1 MVLLCDFVPPCE
13 IMILF
18 LRVPLLFRILKNSFL
33 KRPKAIFL
41 IFLSIAMG
49 SAVATAFLGIAG
61 EISHKMALELRS
73 YGANILIEPSAAEG
87 GGFLREEDLP
97 KIKTVFWKYNITGFT
112 PYLFGIAEFSAGGR
126 KERGVISGT
135 WFTKQL
141 EIPGE
146 DVSIQGIKGIAPWW
160 EVQGRWPE
168 AADEAIIGAALAKR
182 LNISS
187 GSEITVTVR
196 GETRKFDIIGIVT
209 TGGYEEEQ
217 LFAPLVTVQSLL
229 RQEGKISR
237 VQVSALT
244 VPMDDFGKK
253 DPATMT
259 KDEFEK
265 WYCTAYVTSVAKNVE
280 EVMAGSRAKPIWQIA
295 SAEGALLKK
304 LNSVMLLLTLLALGA
319 SATAVSTSLM
329 ASMAE
334 RSPEIALMKAVGADR
349 FQISS
354 IFIGETLIISLAGG
368 VSGYLIGGQL
378 AELISRTVFNSTI
391 ASPLW
396 LFPTAIISAFGVAIA
411 GSVVPL
417 RRALLIEPVR
427 VLKG

>member
-1 MVLLCDFVPPCE
+1 M
-13 IMILF
+13 
-18 LRVPLLFRILKNSFL
+18 LFRILKNSFL
-33 KRPKAIFL
+33 KRPKAVLL
-41 IFLSIAMG
+41 IFLSITMG
-49 SAVATAFLGIAG
+49 AAVATAFLGIAG
-61 EISHKMALELRS
+61 EVSHKMALELRS
-73 YGANILIEPSAAEG
+73 YGANILLEPAAVEG

-112 PYLFGIAEFSAGGR
+112 PYLFGVARISAGG
-126 KERGVISGT
+126 KQERGVLSGT
-135 WFTKQL
+135 WFAKEL
-141 EIPGE
+141 KVPGE
-146 DVSIQGIKGIAPWW
+146 ESSVQGIKGIAPWW
-160 EVQGRWPE
+160 EVNGRWPE
-168 AADEAIIGAALAKR
+168 DAAEAIMGAALAKR
-182 LNISS
+182 LK
-187 GSEITVTVR
+187 VTPGAEVTASVR
-196 GETRKFDIIGIVT
+196 GRDQRFRVVGVVT

-229 RQEGKISR
+229 QEPGKVSR

-244 VPMDDFGKK
+244 VPMDNFGKK
-253 DPATMT
+253 DPATMS
-259 KDEFEK
+259 KEEYEK

-304 LNSVMLLLTLLALGA
+304 LNSVMLLLTVLALGA
-319 SATAVSTSLM
+319 SATSVSTSLM

-349 FQISS
+349 FQIGA
-354 IFIGETLIISLAGG
+354 IFIGETLIISVAGGILGYLLGDQLAG
-368 VSGYLIGGQL
+368 I
-378 AELISRTVFNSTI
+378 ISKTVFNSTI

-396 LFPTAIISAFGVAIA
+396 LFPTAIISALVVAIA
-411 GSVVPL
+411 GSIMPL

>member
-1 MVLLCDFVPPCE
+1 M
-13 IMILF
+13 
-18 LRVPLLFRILKNSFL
+18 LFRILKNSFL

-126 KERGVISGT
+126 KERGVVSGT

-141 EIPGE
+141 EVPGE
-146 DVSIQGIKGIAPWW
+146 EFSIQGIKGIAPWW

-168 AADEAIIGAALAKR
+168 DADEAIIGASLAKR

-187 GSEITVTVR
+187 GSDVTTIVR
-196 GETRKFDIIGIVT
+196 GGNQKFRIVGVVT

-229 RQEGKISR
+229 QQQGKVSR

-253 DPATMT
+253 DPTTMT
-259 KDEFEK
+259 KDEYEK

-304 LNSVMLLLTLLALGA
+304 LNSVMLLLTVLALGA

-334 RSPEIALMKAVGADR
+334 RSPEIALMKAIGADR

-368 VSGYLIGGQL
+368 VSGYLLGGQL

-396 LFPTAIISAFGVAIA
+396 LFPTAIISAFVVAIA
-411 GSVVPL
+411 GSIVPL
-417 RRALLIEPVR
+417 RRALLIEPVT

>member
-1 MVLLCDFVPPCE
+1 M
-13 IMILF
+13 
-18 LRVPLLFRILKNSFL
+18 LFRILKNSFL
-33 KRPKAIFL
+33 KRPKAVFL

-49 SAVATAFLGIAG
+49 AAVATAFLGISG

-73 YGANILIEPSAAEG
+73 YGANILLEPSAVEG
-87 GGFLREEDLP
+87 GGFLREDDLP

-112 PYLFGIAEFSAGGR
+112 PYLFGVADFSAGGR
-126 KERGVISGT
+126 KERGVVSGT
-135 WFTKQL
+135 WFAKQL
-141 EIPGE
+141 ELPGE
-146 DVSIQGIKGIAPWW
+146 DPSVQGIRGIAPWW
-160 EVQGRWPE
+160 DVQGEWP
-168 AADEAIIGAALAKR
+168 AGPDEAIIGATLAKR
-182 LNISS
+182 L
-187 GSEITVTVR
+187 GITVGKELEATVR
-196 GETRKFDIIGIVT
+196 GKAQRFRVVGIVT

-229 RQEGKISR
+229 QQQGKVSR
-237 VQVSALT
+237 VLVSALT
-244 VPMDDFGKK
+244 VPMDEFGKK
-253 DPATMT
+253 DPASMT
-259 KDEFEK
+259 KDEYEK

-304 LNSVMLLLTLLALGA
+304 LNSVMLFLTILALCA

-349 FQISS
+349 LQIST

-368 VSGYLIGGQL
+368 VIGFLIGDQL
-378 AELISRTVFNSTI
+378 SEVISRTVFNSTI

-396 LFPTAIISAFGVAIA
+396 LFPTAIISAFIVALA
-411 GSVVPL
+411 GSVAPL
-417 RRALLIEPVR
+417 RRALLVEPVR

>member
-1 MVLLCDFVPPCE
+1 M
-13 IMILF
+13 
-18 LRVPLLFRILKNSFL
+18 LFRILKNSFL
-33 KRPKAIFL
+33 KRPKSVFL
-41 IFLSIAMG
+41 VFLSIAMG
-49 SAVATAFLGIAG
+49 AAVATAFLGISG

-73 YGANILIEPSAAEG
+73 YGANILLEPSAVEG
-87 GGFLREEDLP
+87 GGFLREADLP
-97 KIKTVFWKYNITGFT
+97 RIKTVFWKYNITGFT
-112 PYLFGIAEFSAGGR
+112 PYLFGVAEFSAGGKR
-126 KERGVISGT
+126 ERGVISGT

-146 DVSIQGIKGIAPWW
+146 DPSIQGIKGIAPWW
-160 EVQGRWPE
+160 EVQGSWPA
-168 AADEAIIGAALAKR
+168 AADEAIAGAALAKR
-182 LNISS
+182 LGTVI
-187 GSEITVTVR
+187 GSEVSVTTR
-196 GETRKFDIIGIVT
+196 GRTHQFRIAGIVT

-217 LFAPLVTVQSLL
+217 MFAPLVTVQELL
-229 RQEGKISR
+229 QKQGKVSR
-237 VQVSALT
+237 VLVSALT
-244 VPMDDFGKK
+244 VPMDAFGKK
-253 DPATMT
+253 DPASMT

-304 LNSVMLLLTLLALGA
+304 LNNVMLFLTVLALGA

-349 FQISS
+349 FQISA
-354 IFIGETLIISLAGG
+354 IFIGETLIISVAGG
-368 VSGYLIGGQL
+368 VIGFLIGDQL

-396 LFPTAIISAFGVAIA
+396 LFPTAIISALVVALA
-411 GSVVPL
+411 GSLAPL
-417 RRALLIEPVR
+417 RRALLVEPVR

>member
-1 MVLLCDFVPPCE
+1 MNAESFSTLNTGETF
-13 IMILF
+13 LF
-18 LRVPLLFRILKNSFL
+18 FRILKNSFL
-33 KRPKAIFL
+33 KRPKAVFL
-41 IFLSIAMG
+41 VFLSIAMG
-49 SAVATAFLGIAG
+49 AAVATAFLGIAG

-73 YGANILIEPSAAEG
+73 YGANILLEPAALEG

-112 PYLFGIAEFSAGGR
+112 PYLFGVAEFSAGGKR
-126 KERGVISGT
+126 ERGIVSGA
-135 WFTKQL
+135 WFNKQL
-141 EIPGE
+141 EVEGE
-146 DVSIQGIKGIAPWW
+146 DPSIQGIGVIAPWW
-160 EVQGRWPE
+160 DVQGSWPE
-168 AADEAIIGAALAKR
+168 AADDAIVGAALARR
-182 LNISS
+182 L
-187 GSEITVTVR
+187 GVVAGKELAATVR
-196 GETRKFDIIGIVT
+196 GRTQRFRVAGIVT
-209 TGGYEEEQ
+209 TGGFEEEQ
-217 LFAPLVTVQSLL
+217 LFAPLVTVQGLL
-229 RQEGKISR
+229 QQQGKVSR
-237 VQVSALT
+237 VLVSALT
-244 VPMDDFGKK
+244 VPMDEFGKK

-259 KDEFEK
+259 KDEYEK

-295 SAEGALLKK
+295 SAEGALLTK

-349 FQISS
+349 FQITA
-354 IFIGETLIISLAGG
+354 IFLGETLIVSVAGG
-368 VSGYLIGGQL
+368 VIGYLLGDQL

-391 ASPLW
+391 VSPLW
-396 LFPTAIISAFGVAIA
+396 LFPTAIISALVVAIA
-411 GSVVPL
+411 GSVAPL

>member
-1 MVLLCDFVPPCE
+1 M
-13 IMILF
+13 
-18 LRVPLLFRILKNSFL
+18 LFRILKNSFL

-73 YGANILIEPSAAEG
+73 YGANILIEPSAVEG

-97 KIKTVFWKYNITGFT
+97 KIKTVFWKYNITGFS
-112 PYLFGIAEFSAGGR
+112 PYLFGITELSSGGR

-160 EVQGRWPE
+160 DVQGRWPE
-168 AADEAIIGAALAKR
+168 DADEAIIGAALAKR
-182 LNISS
+182 LGIAS
-187 GSEITVTVR
+187 GGDVTALFQGR
-196 GETRKFDIIGIVT
+196 NQKFRIVGVVT

-217 LFAPLVTVQSLL
+217 LFAPLVTVQTFL
-229 RQEGKISR
+229 QQQGKVSR

-259 KDEFEK
+259 KDEYEK

-304 LNSVMLLLTLLALGA
+304 LNGVMLLLTVLALGA

-368 VSGYLIGGQL
+368 VVGYLLGDQL
-378 AELISRTVFNSTI
+378 AEIISRTVFSSTI

-396 LFPTAIISAFGVAIA
+396 LFPTAIISALVVSIA
-411 GSVVPL
+411 GSVAPL
-417 RRALLIEPVR
+417 RRALLIEPVT

>member
-1 MVLLCDFVPPCE
+1 VL
-13 IMILF
+13 I
-18 LRVPLLFRILKNSFL
+18 RILKNSFL

-73 YGANILIEPSAAEG
+73 YGANILVEPSAAEG

-112 PYLFGIAEFSAGGR
+112 PYLFGIAEFSAGAR
-126 KERGVISGT
+126 KERGVVSGT

-146 DVSIQGIKGIAPWW
+146 DLSVQGIKGIAPWW

-168 AADEAIIGAALAKR
+168 DADEAIIGAALAKR

-187 GSEITVTVR
+187 GSDVTTSVR
-196 GETRKFDIIGIVT
+196 GGGQKFRVVGVVT

-229 RQEGKISR
+229 QQQGKVSR

-259 KDEFEK
+259 KDEYEK

-304 LNSVMLLLTLLALGA
+304 LNSVMLLLTVLALGA

-334 RSPEIALMKAVGADR
+334 RSPEIALMKAIGADR

-368 VSGYLIGGQL
+368 VSGYLLGGQL

-396 LFPTAIISAFGVAIA
+396 LFPTAIISAFVVAIA
-411 GSVVPL
+411 GSIVPL
-417 RRALLIEPVR
+417 RRALLIEPVT

>member
-1 MVLLCDFVPPCE
+1 M
-13 IMILF
+13 
-18 LRVPLLFRILKNSFL
+18 LFRILKNSFL
-33 KRPKAIFL
+33 KRPKAVFL
-41 IFLSIAMG
+41 VFLSIAMG
-49 SAVATAFLGIAG
+49 AAVATAFLGIAG

-73 YGANILIEPSAAEG
+73 YGANILIEPSAVEG

-112 PYLFGIAEFSAGGR
+112 PYLFGVAEFSAGGK
-126 KERGVISGT
+126 KERGIVAGT

-146 DVSIQGIKGIAPWW
+146 DMSIQGIKGIAPWW

-168 AADEAIIGAALAKR
+168 DADEAIIGAALAKR
-182 LNISS
+182 LKIAA
-187 GSEITVTVR
+187 GGDVTTIVR
-196 GETRKFDIIGIVT
+196 GRSQKFRVVGIVT

-229 RQEGKISR
+229 QQQGKVSR
-237 VQVSALT
+237 VLVSALT
-244 VPMDDFGKK
+244 VPMDAFGKK

-259 KDEFEK
+259 KDEYEK
-265 WYCTAYVTSVAKNVE
+265 WYCTAYVTAVAKNVE

-295 SAEGALLKK
+295 SAEGALLTK
-304 LNSVMLLLTLLALGA
+304 LNSVMLFLTILALCA

-334 RSPEIALMKAVGADR
+334 RSREIALMKAVGADR
-349 FQISS
+349 LQISA
-354 IFIGETLIISLAGG
+354 IFLGETLIISLVGG
-368 VSGYLIGGQL
+368 VVGYLLGDQL
-378 AELISRTVFNSTI
+378 AQIISRTVFNSTI
-391 ASPLW
+391 VSPLW
-396 LFPTAIISAFGVAIA
+396 LFPTAIISAFVVAIA
-411 GSVVPL
+411 GSIAPL
-417 RRALLIEPVR
+417 RRALLIEPVT

>member
-1 MVLLCDFVPPCE
+1 V
-13 IMILF
+13 
-18 LRVPLLFRILKNSFL
+18 LFRILKNSFL
-33 KRPKAIFL
+33 KRPKAVLL
-41 IFLSIAMG
+41 IFLSITMG
-49 SAVATAFLGIAG
+49 AAVATAFLGIAG
-61 EISHKMALELRS
+61 EVSHKMALELRS
-73 YGANILIEPSAAEG
+73 YGANILLEPAAVEG

-112 PYLFGIAEFSAGGR
+112 PYLFGIAEFSAGGK
-126 KERGVISGT
+126 KERGVVSGT
-135 WFTKQL
+135 WFAKQL
-141 EIPGE
+141 DVPGE
-146 DVSIQGIKGIAPWW
+146 GSSVQGIKGIAPWW
-160 EVQGRWPE
+160 ELNGRWPE
-168 AADEAIIGAALAKR
+168 DAAEAIIGARLAKR
-182 LNISS
+182 LQVVP
-187 GSEITVTVR
+187 GADVMTTVR
-196 GETRKFDIIGIVT
+196 GRSQQFRVVGIVT

-229 RQEGKISR
+229 QLQGKVSR
-237 VQVSALT
+237 VLVSALT

-253 DPATMT
+253 DPATMS
-259 KDEFEK
+259 KDEYEK

-295 SAEGALLKK
+295 SAEGALLQK
-304 LNSVMLLLTLLALGA
+304 LNRVMLLLTLLALGA

-349 FQISS
+349 FQISA
-354 IFIGETLIISLAGG
+354 IFVGETLIISVAGG
-368 VSGYLIGGQL
+368 VLGYLLGDQL
-378 AELISRTVFNSTI
+378 AGIISRSVFNSTI

-396 LFPTAIISAFGVAIA
+396 LFPTAILSAFLVAIA

-417 RRALLIEPVR
+417 RRALRIEPVR

>member
-1 MVLLCDFVPPCE
+1 
-13 IMILF
+13 
-18 LRVPLLFRILKNSFL
+18 
-33 KRPKAIFL
+33 
-41 IFLSIAMG
+41 MG

-87 GGFLREEDLP
+87 GGFLRDEDLP

-126 KERGVISGT
+126 KERGVVSGT

-146 DVSIQGIKGIAPWW
+146 DVSILGIKGIAPWW

-168 AADEAIIGAALAKR
+168 DADEAMIGAALAKR
-182 LNISS
+182 LHIAP
-187 GSEITVTVR
+187 GGEVTAHVR
-196 GETRKFDIIGIVT
+196 VGMQKFRIVGVVT

-229 RQEGKISR
+229 QQQGKVSR

-259 KDEFEK
+259 KEEYEK

-304 LNSVMLLLTLLALGA
+304 LNSVMLLLTILALGA

-349 FQISS
+349 FQISA

-368 VSGYLIGGQL
+368 VVGYLLGNQL
-378 AELISRTVFNSTI
+378 AEIISRTVFNSTI

-396 LFPTAIISAFGVAIA
+396 LFPTAIISALVVSIA
-411 GSVVPL
+411 GSITPL
-417 RRALLIEPVR
+417 RRALLIEPVT

>member
-1 MVLLCDFVPPCE
+1 M
-13 IMILF
+13 
-18 LRVPLLFRILKNSFL
+18 LFRILKNSFF
-33 KRPKAIFL
+33 KRPKSVFL
-41 IFLSIAMG
+41 VFISIAMG
-49 SAVATAFLGIAG
+49 AAVATAFLGIAG
-61 EISHKMALELRS
+61 EVSHKMALELRS
-73 YGANILIEPSAAEG
+73 YGANILLEPAAVEG

-112 PYLFGIAEFSAGGR
+112 PYLFGIAEFSSGGKR
-126 KERGVISGT
+126 ERGIVSGT
-135 WFTKQL
+135 WFAKQL
-141 EIPGE
+141 EVPGE
-146 DVSIQGIKGIAPWW
+146 DPSIQGIKGIAPWW
-160 EVQGRWPE
+160 EVKGDWP
-168 AADEAIIGAALAKR
+168 AGPDEAIVGAALAKR
-182 LNISS
+182 LKVSP
-187 GSEITVTVR
+187 GGDVTANVR
-196 GETRKFDIIGIVT
+196 GRAQQFRVVGIVT

-229 RQEGKISR
+229 QQQEKVSR
-237 VQVSALT
+237 VLVSALT
-244 VPMDDFGKK
+244 VPMDEFGKK

-259 KDEFEK
+259 KDEYEK

-304 LNSVMLLLTLLALGA
+304 LNSVMLLLTVLALGA

-349 FQISS
+349 YQISA

-368 VSGYLIGGQL
+368 VVGYLIGDQL
-378 AELISRTVFNSTI
+378 AEIISRTVFNSTI
-391 ASPLW
+391 VSPLW
-396 LFPTAIISAFGVAIA
+396 LFPTAIISALVVAIA
-411 GSVVPL
+411 GSIAPL
-417 RRALLIEPVR
+417 RRALLVEPVR

>member
-1 MVLLCDFVPPCE
+1 M
-13 IMILF
+13 
-18 LRVPLLFRILKNSFL
+18 LFRILKNSFL
-33 KRPKAIFL
+33 KRPKAVFL
-41 IFLSIAMG
+41 VFLSITMG
-49 SAVATAFLGIAG
+49 AAVATAFLGIAG
-61 EISHKMALELRS
+61 EVSHKMALELRS
-73 YGANILIEPSAAEG
+73 YGANILLEPAAVEG

-112 PYLFGIAEFSAGGR
+112 PYLFGIAEFSAGGK
-126 KERGVISGT
+126 KERGVVSGT
-135 WFTKQL
+135 WFAKQL
-141 EIPGE
+141 EVPGE
-146 DVSIQGIKGIAPWW
+146 DPSLQGIKEIAPWW

-182 LNISS
+182 LQIVP
-187 GSEITVTVR
+187 GGDVTTTVR
-196 GETRKFDIIGIVT
+196 GRSRQFRIVGVVT

-217 LFAPLVTVQSLL
+217 LFAPLVTVQELL
-229 RQEGKISR
+229 QQQGKVSR
-237 VQVSALT
+237 VLVSALT

-253 DPATMT
+253 DPALMS
-259 KDEFEK
+259 KEDYEK

-304 LNSVMLLLTLLALGA
+304 LNSVMLLLTVLALGA
-319 SATAVSTSLM
+319 SATSVSTSLM

-349 FQISS
+349 FQISA
-354 IFIGETLIISLAGG
+354 IFIGEILIISVGGG
-368 VSGYLIGGQL
+368 VIGYLLGDQL
-378 AELISRTVFNSTI
+378 AEIISRTVFNSTI
-391 ASPLW
+391 VSPLW
-396 LFPTAIISAFGVAIA
+396 LFPTAIISAFAVAIA
-411 GSVVPL
+411 GSVAPL